1 MILDAIPWIGAE
13 FPRLHAALGWSDAEV
28 FELIRT
34 QTPGSVYS
42 ALARARG
49 PKFPAIFAQQILD
62 NGASQFFTHRTLG
75 GEDVHLHDM
84 KFREIKFP
92 WININE
98 GSQLTF
104 EKCGFGEIM
113 IDASNEIRFDRCGFQ
128 KPVACRGSTVVFNR
142 CDLELLVTKDL
153 GEIYIQGGSCKLRYS
168 YGTMPRQIVMAK
180 KTRFQIMTM
189 DRQGTLFLEDCPV
202 VIKTDSAICD
212 SMFRGC
218 EISAMQDSMFLN
230 CTFSRCIFREIDL
243 SASSGCDFKN
253 CTVSGHVV
261 LPSGWIAVRGR
272 IVPV

>member
-49 PKFPAIFAQQILD
+49 PKFPAIFAQQTLD

-98 GSQLTF
+98 GSQIRF
-104 EKCGFGEIM
+104 VKCGFSEIM
-113 IDASNEIRFDRCGFQ
+113 IDQSNEIRFDGCQFQ
-128 KPVACRGSTVVFNR
+128 KTVSCRGSTVVFNR
-142 CDLELLVTKDL
+142 CDIDLLVTKGE
-153 GEIYIQGGSCKLRYS
+153 GEIYLQGGSCVLHYS
-168 YGTMPRQIVMAK
+168 YGHMARQLVMAK
-180 KTRFQIMTM
+180 KTKISIRNGSA
-189 DRQGTLFLEDCPV
+189 QGAVALKECPV
-202 VIKTDSAICD
+202 YLESNTSLRD
-212 SMFRGC
+212 SMFEDC
-218 EISAMQDSMFLN
+218 S
-230 CTFSRCIFREIDL
+230 FSGDP
-243 SASSGCDFKN
+243 SSLAHCDFKRCTFRNMSIPGSGCFFDQCNAIN
-253 CTVSGHVV
+253 CEITAT
-261 LPSGWIAVRGR
+261 GWRVDRAGR